1 MDALLTIN
9 VVYHF
14 LVYFKFISCK
24 AEANKLLWLEETKYS
39 QQADE
44 LIQASHSVK
53 LLNIILRVYWRFIF
67 QNMDFI
73 FRAIEGS
80 NIFQNIC
87 VEN

>member
-1 MDALLTIN
+1 MWGKCLTIN

-39 QQADE
+39 QQVAE
-44 LIQASHSVK
+44 LIQASYIF
-53 LLNIILRVYWRFIF
+53 LWVYWRFIF
-67 QNMDFI
+67 QNMDSLFH
-73 FRAIEGS
+73 AIEGS